1 MQKIFFE
8 GQSKR
13 EQSQT
18 RLNSAEC
25 SLSSIFYQLVQVALG
40 LRPCLSHSPSADEW
54 GELYAMANKQS
65 LIGVCFAGVQRLQT
79 QRKEPPEMTYFTWM
93 GMAAKIQQRNEVVN
107 RQCVELQAKLAA
119 DGVRSCIL
127 KGQGVA
133 ALYRL
138 HDGSW
143 TTQASQGLSATS
155 FTTGADN
162 DNSHNS
168 SDISML
174 RQSGDIDVW
183 IDANEEAALRWVKKY
198 QRELDFDYKH
208 VHLDVIEGTS
218 VEVHYRPSTSR
229 VPWYMR
235 RVEQFTREKACWT
248 NAVALGDGTVNVPS
262 LEFNLVFI
270 LQHIF
275 GHLFAEE
282 MTLKQ
287 YLDYYFVLKQAHV
300 EGADVQEAYRWMQ
313 RMGMGSFARATM
325 WLLREVF
332 GMPEEWM
339 ICEADADEGRFLLD
353 RVMAK
358 EQKAKKGEHGS
369 VRWHLS
375 VFWAQQSK
383 NLHLLTHYPLEV
395 MFSPL
400 WLVRH
405 FFWKRIW
412 KMKHKELFV

>member
-1 MQKIFFE
+1 MELQKGNIE
-8 GQSKR
+8 N
-13 EQSQT
+13 
-18 RLNSAEC
+18 L
-25 SLSSIFYQLVQVALG
+25 FYQLLRMALG
-40 LRPCLSHSPSADEW
+40 RQVCLPHTPNEQEW
-54 GELYAMANKQS
+54 KALYELAKKQS
-65 LIGVCFAGVQRLQT
+65 LIGVCFAGVQKLQT
-79 QRKEPPEMTYFTWM
+79 QRQEPPEMTYLTWM
-93 GMAAKIQQRNEVVN
+93 GMAAKIQQRNEVVS
-107 RQCVELQAKLAA
+107 RQCVELQGQLAA
-119 DGVRSCIL
+119 DGVRSCVL
-127 KGQGVA
+127 KGQGVG
-133 ALYRL
+133 ALYRV
-138 HDGSW
+138 HENE
-143 TTQASQGLSATS
+143 
-155 FTTGADN
+155 N
-162 DNSHNS
+162 DNNKNS
-168 SDISML
+168 SDLSML

-183 IDANEEAALRWVKKY
+183 VDTDEEGALRWVKKY
-198 QRELDFDYKH
+198 QRVLDFDYKH
-208 VHLDVIEGTS
+208 VHLDVLEGTS

-229 VPWYMR
+229 VPWYMK
-235 RVEQFTREKACWT
+235 RVDHFTREKACWT
-248 NAVALGDGTVNVPS
+248 NAVALGDGMVNVPS

-313 RMGMGSFARATM
+313 RMGMGSFAKATM

-339 ICEADADEGRFLLD
+339 ICDADADEGRFLLD

-358 EQKAKKGEHGS
+358 EQKAKSGEHGS

-395 MFSPL
+395 LFSPI
-400 WLVRH
+400 WLARH

>member
-1 MQKIFFE
+1 MELQKGNIE
-8 GQSKR
+8 N
-13 EQSQT
+13 
-18 RLNSAEC
+18 L
-25 SLSSIFYQLVQVALG
+25 FYQLLRMALG
-40 LRPCLSHSPSADEW
+40 RQVCLPHTPNEQEW
-54 GELYAMANKQS
+54 KALYELAKKQS
-65 LIGVCFAGVQRLQT
+65 LIGVCFAGVQKLQT
-79 QRKEPPEMTYFTWM
+79 QRQEPPEMTYLTWM
-93 GMAAKIQQRNEVVN
+93 GMAAKIQQRNEVVS
-107 RQCVELQAKLAA
+107 RQCVELQGQLAA
-119 DGVRSCIL
+119 DGLRSCVL
-127 KGQGVA
+127 KGQGVG
-133 ALYRL
+133 ALYRV
-138 HDGSW
+138 HEN
-143 TTQASQGLSATS
+143 
-155 FTTGADN
+155 DN
-162 DNSHNS
+162 DNNQNS
-168 SDISML
+168 SDLSML

-183 IDANEEAALRWVKKY
+183 VDTDEEGALRWVKKY
-198 QRELDFDYKH
+198 QRVLDFDYKH
-208 VHLDVIEGTS
+208 VHLDVLEGTS

-229 VPWYMR
+229 VPWYMK
-235 RVEQFTREKACWT
+235 RVEHFTREKACWT
-248 NAVALGDGTVNVPS
+248 NAVALGDGMVNVPS

-287 YLDYYFVLKQAHV
+287 YLDYYFVLKQAH
-300 EGADVQEAYRWMQ
+300 EKSADVQEAYRWMQ

-395 MFSPL
+395 LFSPI
-400 WLVRH
+400 WLARH

>member
-1 MQKIFFE
+1 MELQKGNIE
-8 GQSKR
+8 N
-13 EQSQT
+13 
-18 RLNSAEC
+18 L
-25 SLSSIFYQLVQVALG
+25 FYQLLRVALG
-40 LRPCLSHSPSADEW
+40 RQVCLSHTLNEQEW
-54 GELYAMANKQS
+54 KTLYELAKKQS
-65 LIGVCFAGVQRLQT
+65 LIGVCFAGVQKLQT
-79 QRKEPPEMTYFTWM
+79 QRQEPPEMTYLTWM
-93 GMAAKIQQRNEVVN
+93 GMAAKIQQQNEVVS
-107 RQCVELQAKLAA
+107 RQCVELQARLAG
-119 DGVRSCIL
+119 DGFSSCIL
-127 KGQGVA
+127 KGQGVG
-133 ALYRL
+133 ALYRV
-138 HDGSW
+138 HE
-143 TTQASQGLSATS
+143 
-155 FTTGADN
+155 N
-162 DNSHNS
+162 DNNQNS
-168 SDISML
+168 SDLSML

-183 IDANEEAALRWVKKY
+183 VDTDEEGALRWVKKY
-198 QRELDFDYKH
+198 QENLDFDYKH

-248 NAVALGDGTVNVPS
+248 NAVALGDGMVNVPS
-262 LEFNLVFI
+262 LEFNMVFI

-282 MTLKQ
+282 MSLKQ
-287 YLDYYFVLKQAHV
+287 YLDYYFVLKQAHE
-300 EGADVQEAYRWMQ
+300 EGADVQEAYRWML
-313 RMGMGSFARATM
+313 RMGMGSFAKATM

-358 EQKAKKGEHGS
+358 EQKAKSGEHGS

-395 MFSPL
+395 LFSPT

>member
-1 MQKIFFE
+1 MQKLFFE
-8 GQSKR
+8 
-13 EQSQT
+13 
-18 RLNSAEC
+18 L
-25 SLSSIFYQLVQVALG
+25 IQVALG
-40 LRPCLSHSPSADEW
+40 LRSCLSHSPSAEEW
-54 GELYAMANKQS
+54 SELYAIAKKQS
-65 LIGVCFAGVQRLQT
+65 LVGVCFAGVQRLQQ
-79 QRKEPPEMTYFTWM
+79 QRQEPPEMIYLTWM
-93 GMAAKIQQRNEVVN
+93 GMAAKIQQRNEVLN
-107 RQCVELQAKLAA
+107 RQCVELQKRLSA
-119 DGVRSCIL
+119 DGMRSCVL
-127 KGQGVA
+127 KGQGIAV
-133 ALYRL
+133 LYRL
-138 HDGSW
+138 HENQNENCRPDGSLNPKPS
-143 TTQASQGLSATS
+143 TINLQG
-155 FTTGADN
+155 
-162 DNSHNS
+162 
-168 SDISML
+168 L

-183 IDANEEAALRWVKKY
+183 VNADEEGALRWVKKY

-208 VHLDVIEGTS
+208 VHLDVFDGTS
-218 VEVHYRPSTSR
+218 VEVHYRPSASR

-235 RVEQFTREKACWT
+235 RVGQFTREKACWT
-248 NAVALGDGTVNVPS
+248 NAVELGDGMVNVPS
-262 LEFNLVFI
+262 LEFNLVFV

-287 YLDYYFVLKQAHV
+287 YLDYYFVLKQAHE

-313 RMGMGSFARATM
+313 RMGMGSFAKATM

-332 GMPEEWM
+332 GMPAEWM
-339 ICEADADEGRFLLD
+339 ICEADADEGRFLLE

-358 EQKAKKGEHGS
+358 EKKAKKGAHGS
-369 VRWHLS
+369 MRWHLS

-395 MFSPL
+395 LFSPI

>member
-1 MQKIFFE
+1 MELQKGNIE
-8 GQSKR
+8 N
-13 EQSQT
+13 
-18 RLNSAEC
+18 L
-25 SLSSIFYQLVQVALG
+25 FYQLLRMALG
-40 LRPCLSHSPSADEW
+40 RQVCLPHTPNEQEW
-54 GELYAMANKQS
+54 KALYELAKKQS
-65 LIGVCFAGVQRLQT
+65 LIGVCFAGVQKLQT
-79 QRKEPPEMTYFTWM
+79 QRQEPPEMTYLTWM
-93 GMAAKIQQRNEVVN
+93 GMAAKIQQRNEVVS
-107 RQCVELQAKLAA
+107 RQCVELQGQLAA
-119 DGVRSCIL
+119 DGVRSCVL
-127 KGQGVA
+127 KGQGVG
-133 ALYRL
+133 ALYRV
-138 HDGSW
+138 H
-143 TTQASQGLSATS
+143 
-155 FTTGADN
+155 DN
-162 DNSHNS
+162 DNDNNKNS
-168 SDISML
+168 SDLSML

-183 IDANEEAALRWVKKY
+183 VDTDEEGALRWVKKY
-198 QRELDFDYKH
+198 QRVLDFDYKH
-208 VHLDVIEGTS
+208 VHLDVLEGTS

-229 VPWYMR
+229 VPWYMK
-235 RVEQFTREKACWT
+235 RVDHFTREKACWT
-248 NAVALGDGTVNVPS
+248 NAVALGDGMVNVPS

-287 YLDYYFVLKQAHV
+287 YLDYYFVLKQAH
-300 EGADVQEAYRWMQ
+300 EKSADVQEAYRWMQ
-313 RMGMGSFARATM
+313 RMGMGSFAKATM

-358 EQKAKKGEHGS
+358 EQKAKSGEHGS

-395 MFSPL
+395 LFSPI
-400 WLVRH
+400 WLARH

>member
-1 MQKIFFE
+1 MELQKGNIE
-8 GQSKR
+8 N
-13 EQSQT
+13 
-18 RLNSAEC
+18 L
-25 SLSSIFYQLVQVALG
+25 FYQLLRMALG
-40 LRPCLSHSPSADEW
+40 RQVCLPHTPNEQEW
-54 GELYAMANKQS
+54 KALYELAKKQS
-65 LIGVCFAGVQRLQT
+65 LIGVCFAGVQKLQT
-79 QRKEPPEMTYFTWM
+79 QRQEPPEMTYLTWM
-93 GMAAKIQQRNEVVN
+93 GMAAKIQQRNEVVS
-107 RQCVELQAKLAA
+107 RQCVELQGQLAA
-119 DGVRSCIL
+119 DGVRSCVL
-127 KGQGVA
+127 KGQGVG
-133 ALYRL
+133 ALYRV
-138 HDGSW
+138 HE
-143 TTQASQGLSATS
+143 
-155 FTTGADN
+155 N
-162 DNSHNS
+162 DNNQNS
-168 SDISML
+168 SDLSML

-183 IDANEEAALRWVKKY
+183 VDTDEEGALRWVKKY

-208 VHLDVIEGTS
+208 VHLDVLEGTS

-229 VPWYMR
+229 VPWYMK
-235 RVEQFTREKACWT
+235 RVEHFTREKACWT
-248 NAVALGDGTVNVPS
+248 NAVALGDGMVNVPS

-287 YLDYYFVLKQAHV
+287 YLDYYFVLKQAH
-300 EGADVQEAYRWMQ
+300 EKGADVQEAYRWMQ

-395 MFSPL
+395 LFSPI
-400 WLVRH
+400 WLARH

>member
-1 MQKIFFE
+1 MELQKGNIE
-8 GQSKR
+8 N
-13 EQSQT
+13 
-18 RLNSAEC
+18 L
-25 SLSSIFYQLVQVALG
+25 FYQLLRMALG
-40 LRPCLSHSPSADEW
+40 RQVCLPHTPNEQEW
-54 GELYAMANKQS
+54 KALYELAKKQS
-65 LIGVCFAGVQRLQT
+65 LIGVCFAGVQKLQT
-79 QRKEPPEMTYFTWM
+79 QRQEPPEMTYLTWIA
-93 GMAAKIQQRNEVVN
+93 MAAKIQQRNEVVS
-107 RQCVELQAKLAA
+107 RQCVELQGQLAA
-119 DGVRSCIL
+119 DGLRSCVL
-127 KGQGVA
+127 KGQGVG
-133 ALYRL
+133 ALYRV
-138 HDGSW
+138 HEN
-143 TTQASQGLSATS
+143 
-155 FTTGADN
+155 DN
-162 DNSHNS
+162 DNNQNS
-168 SDISML
+168 SDLSML

-183 IDANEEAALRWVKKY
+183 VDTDEEGALRWVKKY
-198 QRELDFDYKH
+198 QRVLDFDYKH
-208 VHLDVIEGTS
+208 VHLDVLEGTS

-229 VPWYMR
+229 VPWYMK
-235 RVEQFTREKACWT
+235 RVDHFTREKACWT
-248 NAVALGDGTVNVPS
+248 NAVALGDGMVNVPS

-270 LQHIF
+270 VQHIF

-287 YLDYYFVLKQAHV
+287 YLDYYFVLKQAH
-300 EGADVQEAYRWMQ
+300 EKSADVQEAYRWMQ

-375 VFWAQQSK
+375 VFWAQQNK

-395 MFSPL
+395 LFSPI
-400 WLVRH
+400 WLARH

>member
-1 MQKIFFE
+1 MELQKGNIE
-8 GQSKR
+8 N
-13 EQSQT
+13 
-18 RLNSAEC
+18 L
-25 SLSSIFYQLVQVALG
+25 FYQLLRMALG
-40 LRPCLSHSPSADEW
+40 RQVCLPHTPNEQEW
-54 GELYAMANKQS
+54 KALYELAKKQS
-65 LIGVCFAGVQRLQT
+65 LIGVCFAGVQKLQT
-79 QRKEPPEMTYFTWM
+79 QRQEPPEMTYLTWM
-93 GMAAKIQQRNEVVN
+93 GMAAKIQQRNEVVS
-107 RQCVELQAKLAA
+107 RQCVELQGQLAA
-119 DGVRSCIL
+119 DGLRSCVL
-127 KGQGVA
+127 KGQGVG
-133 ALYRL
+133 ALYRV
-138 HDGSW
+138 HEN
-143 TTQASQGLSATS
+143 
-155 FTTGADN
+155 DN
-162 DNSHNS
+162 DNNQNS
-168 SDISML
+168 SDLSML

-183 IDANEEAALRWVKKY
+183 VDTDEEGALRWVKKY

-208 VHLDVIEGTS
+208 VHLDVLEGTS

-229 VPWYMR
+229 VPWYMK
-235 RVEQFTREKACWT
+235 RVEHFTREKACWT
-248 NAVALGDGTVNVPS
+248 NAVALGDGMVNVPS

-275 GHLFAEE
+275 VHLFAEE

-287 YLDYYFVLKQAHV
+287 YLDYYFVLKQAH
-300 EGADVQEAYRWMQ
+300 EKSADVQEAYRWMQ

-395 MFSPL
+395 LFSPI
-400 WLVRH
+400 WLARH

>member
-1 MQKIFFE
+1 MELQKGNIE
-8 GQSKR
+8 N
-13 EQSQT
+13 
-18 RLNSAEC
+18 L
-25 SLSSIFYQLVQVALG
+25 FYQLLRMALG
-40 LRPCLSHSPSADEW
+40 RQVCLPHTPNEQEW
-54 GELYAMANKQS
+54 KALYELAKKQS
-65 LIGVCFAGVQRLQT
+65 LIGVCFAGVQKLQT
-79 QRKEPPEMTYFTWM
+79 QRQEPPEMTYLTWIA
-93 GMAAKIQQRNEVVN
+93 MAAKIQQRNEVVS
-107 RQCVELQAKLAA
+107 RQCVELQGQLAA
-119 DGVRSCIL
+119 DGLRSCVL
-127 KGQGVA
+127 KGQGVG
-133 ALYRL
+133 ALYRV
-138 HDGSW
+138 HEN
-143 TTQASQGLSATS
+143 
-155 FTTGADN
+155 DN
-162 DNSHNS
+162 DNNQNS
-168 SDISML
+168 SDLSML

-183 IDANEEAALRWVKKY
+183 VDTDEEGALRWVKKY
-198 QRELDFDYKH
+198 QRVLDFDYKH
-208 VHLDVIEGTS
+208 VHLDVLEGTS

-229 VPWYMR
+229 VPWYMK
-235 RVEQFTREKACWT
+235 RVDHFTREKACWT
-248 NAVALGDGTVNVPS
+248 NAVALGDGMVNVPS

-358 EQKAKKGEHGS
+358 EQKAKSGEHGS

-395 MFSPL
+395 LFSPL

-405 FFWKRIW
+405 FFWKRMW

>member
-1 MQKIFFE
+1 MELQKGNIE
-8 GQSKR
+8 N
-13 EQSQT
+13 
-18 RLNSAEC
+18 L
-25 SLSSIFYQLVQVALG
+25 FYQLLRMALG
-40 LRPCLSHSPSADEW
+40 RQVCLPHTPNEQEW
-54 GELYAMANKQS
+54 KALYELAKKQS
-65 LIGVCFAGVQRLQT
+65 LIGVCFAGVQKLQT
-79 QRKEPPEMTYFTWM
+79 QRQEPPEMTYLTWM
-93 GMAAKIQQRNEVVN
+93 GMAAKIQQRNEVVS
-107 RQCVELQAKLAA
+107 RQCVELQGQLAA
-119 DGVRSCIL
+119 DGVRSCVL
-127 KGQGVA
+127 KGQGVG
-133 ALYRL
+133 ALYRV
-138 HDGSW
+138 HEN
-143 TTQASQGLSATS
+143 
-155 FTTGADN
+155 DN
-162 DNSHNS
+162 DNNKNS
-168 SDISML
+168 SDLSML

-183 IDANEEAALRWVKKY
+183 VDTDEEGALRWVKKY

-208 VHLDVIEGTS
+208 VHLDVLEGTS

-229 VPWYMR
+229 VPWYMK
-235 RVEQFTREKACWT
+235 RVEHFTREKACWT
-248 NAVALGDGTVNVPS
+248 NAVALGDGMVNVPS

-287 YLDYYFVLKQAHV
+287 YLDYYFVLKQAH
-300 EGADVQEAYRWMQ
+300 EKGADVQEAYRWMQ

-395 MFSPL
+395 LFSPI
-400 WLVRH
+400 WLARH

>member
-1 MQKIFFE
+1 MELQKGNIE
-8 GQSKR
+8 N
-13 EQSQT
+13 
-18 RLNSAEC
+18 L
-25 SLSSIFYQLVQVALG
+25 FYQLLRMALG
-40 LRPCLSHSPSADEW
+40 RQVCLPHTPNEQEW
-54 GELYAMANKQS
+54 KALYELAKKQS
-65 LIGVCFAGVQRLQT
+65 LIGVCFAGVQKLQT
-79 QRKEPPEMTYFTWM
+79 QRQEPPEMTYLTWM
-93 GMAAKIQQRNEVVN
+93 GMAAKIQQRNEVVS
-107 RQCVELQAKLAA
+107 RQCVELQGQLAA
-119 DGVRSCIL
+119 DGVRSCVL
-127 KGQGVA
+127 KGQGVG
-133 ALYRL
+133 ALYRV
-138 HDGSW
+138 HE
-143 TTQASQGLSATS
+143 
-155 FTTGADN
+155 N
-162 DNSHNS
+162 DNNQNS
-168 SDISML
+168 SDLSMF

-183 IDANEEAALRWVKKY
+183 VDTDEEGALRWVKKY

-208 VHLDVIEGTS
+208 VHLDVLEGTS

-229 VPWYMR
+229 VPWYMK
-235 RVEQFTREKACWT
+235 RVEHFTREKACWT
-248 NAVALGDGTVNVPS
+248 NAVALGDGMVNVPS

-287 YLDYYFVLKQAHV
+287 YLDYYFVLKQAH
-300 EGADVQEAYRWMQ
+300 EKGADVQEAYRWMQ

-395 MFSPL
+395 LFSPI
-400 WLVRH
+400 WLARH

>member
-1 MQKIFFE
+1 MELQKGNIE
-8 GQSKR
+8 N
-13 EQSQT
+13 
-18 RLNSAEC
+18 L
-25 SLSSIFYQLVQVALG
+25 FYQLLRVALG
-40 LRPCLSHSPSADEW
+40 RQVCLPHTPNEQEW
-54 GELYAMANKQS
+54 KALYELAKKQS
-65 LIGVCFAGVQRLQT
+65 LIGVCFAGVQKLQT
-79 QRKEPPEMTYFTWM
+79 QRQEPPEMTYLTWM
-93 GMAAKIQQRNEVVN
+93 GMAAKIQQRNEVVS
-107 RQCVELQAKLAA
+107 RQCVELQGQLAA
-119 DGVRSCIL
+119 DGLRSCVL
-127 KGQGVA
+127 KGQGVG
-133 ALYRL
+133 ALYRV
-138 HDGSW
+138 HEN
-143 TTQASQGLSATS
+143 
-155 FTTGADN
+155 DN
-162 DNSHNS
+162 DNNQNS
-168 SDISML
+168 SDLSML

-183 IDANEEAALRWVKKY
+183 VDTDEEGALRWVKKY
-198 QRELDFDYKH
+198 QRVLDFDYKH
-208 VHLDVIEGTS
+208 VHLDVLEGTS

-229 VPWYMR
+229 VPWYMK
-235 RVEQFTREKACWT
+235 RVDHFTREKACWT
-248 NAVALGDGTVNVPS
+248 NAVALGDGMVNVPS

-375 VFWAQQSK
+375 VFWAQQRK

-395 MFSPL
+395 LFSPI
-400 WLVRH
+400 WLARH

>member
-1 MQKIFFE
+1 MELQKGNIE
-8 GQSKR
+8 N
-13 EQSQT
+13 
-18 RLNSAEC
+18 L
-25 SLSSIFYQLVQVALG
+25 FYQLLRMALG
-40 LRPCLSHSPSADEW
+40 RQVSLPHTPNEQEW
-54 GELYAMANKQS
+54 KALYELAKKQS
-65 LIGVCFAGVQRLQT
+65 LIGVCFAGVQKLQT
-79 QRKEPPEMTYFTWM
+79 QRQEPPEMTYLTWM
-93 GMAAKIQQRNEVVN
+93 GMAAKIQQRNEVVS
-107 RQCVELQAKLAA
+107 RQCVELQGQLAA
-119 DGVRSCIL
+119 DGLRSCVL
-127 KGQGVA
+127 KGQGVG
-133 ALYRL
+133 ALYRV
-138 HDGSW
+138 HEN
-143 TTQASQGLSATS
+143 
-155 FTTGADN
+155 DN
-162 DNSHNS
+162 DNNQNS
-168 SDISML
+168 SDLSML

-183 IDANEEAALRWVKKY
+183 VDTDEEGALRWVKKY

-208 VHLDVIEGTS
+208 VHLDVLEGTS

-229 VPWYMR
+229 VPWYMK
-235 RVEQFTREKACWT
+235 RVEHFTREKTCWT
-248 NAVALGDGTVNVPS
+248 NAVALGDGMVNVPS

-287 YLDYYFVLKQAHV
+287 YLDYYFVLKQAH
-300 EGADVQEAYRWMQ
+300 EKGADVQEAYRWMQ

-339 ICEADADEGRFLLD
+339 RCEADADEGRFLLD

-375 VFWAQQSK
+375 VFWAQQNK

-395 MFSPL
+395 LFSPI
-400 WLVRH
+400 WLARH

>member
-1 MQKIFFE
+1 MELQKGNIE
-8 GQSKR
+8 N
-13 EQSQT
+13 
-18 RLNSAEC
+18 L
-25 SLSSIFYQLVQVALG
+25 FYQLLRMALG
-40 LRPCLSHSPSADEW
+40 RQVCLPHTPNEQEW
-54 GELYAMANKQS
+54 KALYELAKKQS
-65 LIGVCFAGVQRLQT
+65 LIGVCFAGVQKLQT
-79 QRKEPPEMTYFTWM
+79 QRQEPPEMTYLTWM
-93 GMAAKIQQRNEVVN
+93 GMAAKIQQRNEVVS
-107 RQCVELQAKLAA
+107 RQCVELQGQLAA
-119 DGVRSCIL
+119 DGVRSCVL
-127 KGQGVA
+127 KGQGVG
-133 ALYRL
+133 ALYRV
-138 HDGSW
+138 HENE
-143 TTQASQGLSATS
+143 
-155 FTTGADN
+155 N
-162 DNSHNS
+162 DNNKNS
-168 SDISML
+168 SDLSML

-183 IDANEEAALRWVKKY
+183 VDTDEEGALRWVKKY

-208 VHLDVIEGTS
+208 VHLDVLEGTS

-248 NAVALGDGTVNVPS
+248 NAVALGDGMVNVPS

-287 YLDYYFVLKQAHV
+287 YLDYYFVLKQAH
-300 EGADVQEAYRWMQ
+300 EKSADVQEAYRWMQ

-375 VFWAQQSK
+375 VFWAQQNK

-395 MFSPL
+395 LFSPI
-400 WLVRH
+400 WLARH

>member
-1 MQKIFFE
+1 MELQKGNIE
-8 GQSKR
+8 N
-13 EQSQT
+13 
-18 RLNSAEC
+18 L
-25 SLSSIFYQLVQVALG
+25 FYQLLRMALG
-40 LRPCLSHSPSADEW
+40 RQVCLPHTPNEQEW
-54 GELYAMANKQS
+54 KALYELAKKQS
-65 LIGVCFAGVQRLQT
+65 LIGVCFAGVQKLQT
-79 QRKEPPEMTYFTWM
+79 QRQEPPEMTYLTWM
-93 GMAAKIQQRNEVVN
+93 GMAAKIQQRNEVVS
-107 RQCVELQAKLAA
+107 RQCVELQGQLAA
-119 DGVRSCIL
+119 DGVRSCVL
-127 KGQGVA
+127 KGQGVG
-133 ALYRL
+133 ALYRV
-138 HDGSW
+138 HE
-143 TTQASQGLSATS
+143 
-155 FTTGADN
+155 N
-162 DNSHNS
+162 DNNQNS
-168 SDISML
+168 SDLSML

-183 IDANEEAALRWVKKY
+183 VDTDEEGALRWVKKY

-208 VHLDVIEGTS
+208 VHLDVLEGTS

-248 NAVALGDGTVNVPS
+248 NAVELGGGMVNVPS

-313 RMGMGSFARATM
+313 RMGMGSFAKATM

-339 ICEADADEGRFLLD
+339 ICDADADEGRFLLD

-375 VFWAQQSK
+375 VFGAQQSK

-395 MFSPL
+395 LFSPL
-400 WLVRH
+400 WLIRH

>member
-1 MQKIFFE
+1 MELQKGNIE
-8 GQSKR
+8 N
-13 EQSQT
+13 
-18 RLNSAEC
+18 L
-25 SLSSIFYQLVQVALG
+25 FYQLLRMALG
-40 LRPCLSHSPSADEW
+40 RQVCLPHTPNEQEW
-54 GELYAMANKQS
+54 KALYELAKKQS
-65 LIGVCFAGVQRLQT
+65 LIGVCFAGVQKLQT
-79 QRKEPPEMTYFTWM
+79 QRQEPPEMTYLTWM
-93 GMAAKIQQRNEVVN
+93 GMAAKIQQRNEVVS
-107 RQCVELQAKLAA
+107 RQCVELQGQLAA
-119 DGVRSCIL
+119 DGLRSCVL
-127 KGQGVA
+127 KGQGVG
-133 ALYRL
+133 ALYRV
-138 HDGSW
+138 HEN
-143 TTQASQGLSATS
+143 
-155 FTTGADN
+155 DN
-162 DNSHNS
+162 DNNQNS
-168 SDISML
+168 SDLSML

-183 IDANEEAALRWVKKY
+183 VDTDEEGALSWVKKY

-208 VHLDVIEGTS
+208 VHLDVLEGTS

-229 VPWYMR
+229 VPWYMK
-235 RVEQFTREKACWT
+235 RVEHFTREKACWT
-248 NAVALGDGTVNVPS
+248 NAVALGDGMVNVPS

-287 YLDYYFVLKQAHV
+287 YLDYYFVLKQAH
-300 EGADVQEAYRWMQ
+300 EKGADVQEAYRWML
-313 RMGMGSFARATM
+313 RMGMGSFAKATM

-395 MFSPL
+395 LFSPI
-400 WLVRH
+400 WLARH

>member
-1 MQKIFFE
+1 MELQKGNIE
-8 GQSKR
+8 N
-13 EQSQT
+13 
-18 RLNSAEC
+18 L
-25 SLSSIFYQLVQVALG
+25 FYQLLRMALG
-40 LRPCLSHSPSADEW
+40 RQVCLPHTPNEQEW
-54 GELYAMANKQS
+54 KALYELAKKQS
-65 LIGVCFAGVQRLQT
+65 LIGVCFAGVQKLQT
-79 QRKEPPEMTYFTWM
+79 QRQEPPEMTYLTWM
-93 GMAAKIQQRNEVVN
+93 GMAAKIQQRNEVVS
-107 RQCVELQAKLAA
+107 RQCVELQGQLAA
-119 DGVRSCIL
+119 DGVRSCVL
-127 KGQGVA
+127 KGQGVG
-133 ALYRL
+133 ALYRV
-138 HDGSW
+138 HEN
-143 TTQASQGLSATS
+143 
-155 FTTGADN
+155 DN
-162 DNSHNS
+162 DNNKNS
-168 SDISML
+168 SDLSML

-183 IDANEEAALRWVKKY
+183 VDTDEEGALRWVKKY

-208 VHLDVIEGTS
+208 VHLDVLEGTS

-229 VPWYMR
+229 VPWYMK
-235 RVEQFTREKACWT
+235 RVEHFTREKACWT
-248 NAVALGDGTVNVPS
+248 NAVALGDGMVNVPS

-287 YLDYYFVLKQAHV
+287 YLDYYFVLKQAH
-300 EGADVQEAYRWMQ
+300 EKGADVQEAYRWMQ

-375 VFWAQQSK
+375 VFWAQQNK

-395 MFSPL
+395 LFSPI
-400 WLVRH
+400 WLARH

>member
-1 MQKIFFE
+1 MELQKGNIE
-8 GQSKR
+8 N
-13 EQSQT
+13 
-18 RLNSAEC
+18 L
-25 SLSSIFYQLVQVALG
+25 FYQLLRMALG
-40 LRPCLSHSPSADEW
+40 RQVCLPHTPNEQEW
-54 GELYAMANKQS
+54 KALYELAKKQS
-65 LIGVCFAGVQRLQT
+65 LIGVCFAGVQKLQT
-79 QRKEPPEMTYFTWM
+79 QRQEPPEMTYLTWM
-93 GMAAKIQQRNEVVN
+93 GMAAKIQQRNEVVS
-107 RQCVELQAKLAA
+107 RQCVELQGQLAA
-119 DGVRSCIL
+119 DGVRSCVL
-127 KGQGVA
+127 KGQGVG
-133 ALYRL
+133 ALYRV
-138 HDGSW
+138 HENE
-143 TTQASQGLSATS
+143 
-155 FTTGADN
+155 N
-162 DNSHNS
+162 DNNKNS
-168 SDISML
+168 SDLSML

-183 IDANEEAALRWVKKY
+183 VDTDEEGALRWVKKY

-208 VHLDVIEGTS
+208 VHLDVLEGTS

-229 VPWYMR
+229 VPWYMK
-235 RVEQFTREKACWT
+235 RVEHFTREKACWT
-248 NAVALGDGTVNVPS
+248 NAVALGDGMVNVPS

-300 EGADVQEAYRWMQ
+300 EGADVQEAYRWML
-313 RMGMGSFARATM
+313 RMGMGSFAKATM

-375 VFWAQQSK
+375 VFWAQQNK

-395 MFSPL
+395 LFSPI
-400 WLVRH
+400 WLARH
-405 FFWKRIW
+405 FFWRRIW
-412 KMKHKELFV
+412 KVKHKELFV

>member
-1 MQKIFFE
+1 MELQKGNIE
-8 GQSKR
+8 N
-13 EQSQT
+13 
-18 RLNSAEC
+18 L
-25 SLSSIFYQLVQVALG
+25 FYQLLRMALG
-40 LRPCLSHSPSADEW
+40 RQVCLPHTPNEQEW
-54 GELYAMANKQS
+54 KALYELAKKQS
-65 LIGVCFAGVQRLQT
+65 LIGVCFAGVQKLQT
-79 QRKEPPEMTYFTWM
+79 QRQEPPEMTYLTWM
-93 GMAAKIQQRNEVVN
+93 GMAAKIQQRNEVVS
-107 RQCVELQAKLAA
+107 RQCVELQGQLAA
-119 DGVRSCIL
+119 DGVRSCVL
-127 KGQGVA
+127 KGQGVG
-133 ALYRL
+133 ALYRV
-138 HDGSW
+138 HENE
-143 TTQASQGLSATS
+143 
-155 FTTGADN
+155 N
-162 DNSHNS
+162 DNSKNS
-168 SDISML
+168 SGLSML

-183 IDANEEAALRWVKKY
+183 VDTDEEGALRWVKKY

-208 VHLDVIEGTS
+208 VHLDVVEGTS

-229 VPWYMR
+229 VPWYMK
-235 RVEQFTREKACWT
+235 RVEHFTREKACWT
-248 NAVALGDGTVNVPS
+248 NAVALGDGMVNVPS

-287 YLDYYFVLKQAHV
+287 YLDYYFVLKQAH
-300 EGADVQEAYRWMQ
+300 EKSADVQEAYRWMQ

-325 WLLREVF
+325 WLLHEVF

-339 ICEADADEGRFLLD
+339 ICEPDADEGRFLLN

-369 VRWHLS
+369 LRWHLS

-395 MFSPL
+395 LFSPL

-405 FFWKRIW
+405 FFWKRMW

>member
-1 MQKIFFE
+1 MELQKGNIE
-8 GQSKR
+8 N
-13 EQSQT
+13 
-18 RLNSAEC
+18 L
-25 SLSSIFYQLVQVALG
+25 FYQLLRMALG
-40 LRPCLSHSPSADEW
+40 RQVCLPHTPNEQEW
-54 GELYAMANKQS
+54 KALYELAKKQS
-65 LIGVCFAGVQRLQT
+65 LIGVCFAGVQKLQT
-79 QRKEPPEMTYFTWM
+79 QRQEPPEMTYLTWM
-93 GMAAKIQQRNEVVN
+93 GMAAKIQQRNEVVS
-107 RQCVELQAKLAA
+107 RQCVELQGQLAA
-119 DGVRSCIL
+119 DGLRSCVL
-127 KGQGVA
+127 KGQGVG
-133 ALYRL
+133 ALYRV
-138 HDGSW
+138 HEN
-143 TTQASQGLSATS
+143 
-155 FTTGADN
+155 DN
-162 DNSHNS
+162 DNNQNS
-168 SDISML
+168 SDLSML

-183 IDANEEAALRWVKKY
+183 VDTDEEGALRWVKKY
-198 QRELDFDYKH
+198 QRVLDFDYKH
-208 VHLDVIEGTS
+208 VHLDVLEGTS

-229 VPWYMR
+229 VPWYMK
-235 RVEQFTREKACWT
+235 RVDHFTREKACWT
-248 NAVALGDGTVNVPS
+248 NAVALGDGMVNVPS

-287 YLDYYFVLKQAHV
+287 YLDYYFVLKQAH
-300 EGADVQEAYRWMQ
+300 EKGADVQEAYRWMQ

-375 VFWAQQSK
+375 VFWSQQSK

>member
-1 MQKIFFE
+1 MELQKGNIE
-8 GQSKR
+8 N
-13 EQSQT
+13 
-18 RLNSAEC
+18 L
-25 SLSSIFYQLVQVALG
+25 FYQLLRMALG
-40 LRPCLSHSPSADEW
+40 RQVCLPHTPNEQEW
-54 GELYAMANKQS
+54 KALYELAKKQS
-65 LIGVCFAGVQRLQT
+65 LIGVCFAGVQKLQT
-79 QRKEPPEMTYFTWM
+79 QRQEPPEMTYLTWM
-93 GMAAKIQQRNEVVN
+93 GMAAKIQQRNEVVS
-107 RQCVELQAKLAA
+107 RQCVELQGQLAA
-119 DGVRSCIL
+119 DGLRSCVL
-127 KGQGVA
+127 KGQGVG
-133 ALYRL
+133 ALYRV
-138 HDGSW
+138 HEN
-143 TTQASQGLSATS
+143 
-155 FTTGADN
+155 DN
-162 DNSHNS
+162 DNNQNS
-168 SDISML
+168 SDLSML

-183 IDANEEAALRWVKKY
+183 VDTDEEGALRWVKKY

-208 VHLDVIEGTS
+208 VHLDVLEGTS

-229 VPWYMR
+229 VPWYMK
-235 RVEQFTREKACWT
+235 RVDHFTREKACWT
-248 NAVALGDGTVNVPS
+248 NAVALGDGMVNVPS

-375 VFWAQQSK
+375 VFWAQQNK

-395 MFSPL
+395 LFSPI
-400 WLVRH
+400 WLARH

>member
-1 MQKIFFE
+1 MELQKGNIE
-8 GQSKR
+8 N
-13 EQSQT
+13 
-18 RLNSAEC
+18 L
-25 SLSSIFYQLVQVALG
+25 FYQLLRMALG
-40 LRPCLSHSPSADEW
+40 RQVCLPHTPNEQEW
-54 GELYAMANKQS
+54 KALYELAKKQS
-65 LIGVCFAGVQRLQT
+65 LIGVCFAGVQKLQT
-79 QRKEPPEMTYFTWM
+79 QRQDPPEMTYLTWM
-93 GMAAKIQQRNEVVN
+93 GMAAKIQQRNEVVS
-107 RQCVELQAKLAA
+107 RQCVELQGQLAA
-119 DGVRSCIL
+119 DGVRSCVL
-127 KGQGVA
+127 KGQGVG
-133 ALYRL
+133 ALYRV
-138 HDGSW
+138 HEN
-143 TTQASQGLSATS
+143 
-155 FTTGADN
+155 DN
-162 DNSHNS
+162 DNNKNS
-168 SDISML
+168 SDLSML

-183 IDANEEAALRWVKKY
+183 VDTDEEGALRWVKKY

-208 VHLDVIEGTS
+208 VHLDVLEGTS

-229 VPWYMR
+229 VPWYMK
-235 RVEQFTREKACWT
+235 RVDHFTREKACWT
-248 NAVALGDGTVNVPS
+248 NAVALGDGMVNVPS

-287 YLDYYFVLKQAHV
+287 YLDYYFVLKQAH
-300 EGADVQEAYRWMQ
+300 EKSADVQEAYRWMQ

-375 VFWAQQSK
+375 VFWAQQNK

-395 MFSPL
+395 LFSPI
-400 WLVRH
+400 WLARH

>member
-1 MQKIFFE
+1 MELQKGNIE
-8 GQSKR
+8 N
-13 EQSQT
+13 
-18 RLNSAEC
+18 L
-25 SLSSIFYQLVQVALG
+25 FYQLLRMALG
-40 LRPCLSHSPSADEW
+40 RQVCLPHTPNEQEW
-54 GELYAMANKQS
+54 KALYELAKKQS
-65 LIGVCFAGVQRLQT
+65 LIGVCFAGVQKLQT
-79 QRKEPPEMTYFTWM
+79 QRQEPPEMTYLTWM
-93 GMAAKIQQRNEVVN
+93 GMAAKIQQRNEVVS
-107 RQCVELQAKLAA
+107 RQCVELQGQLAA
-119 DGVRSCIL
+119 DGVRSCVL
-127 KGQGVA
+127 KGQGVG
-133 ALYRL
+133 ALYRV
-138 HDGSW
+138 H
-143 TTQASQGLSATS
+143 
-155 FTTGADN
+155 DN
-162 DNSHNS
+162 DNDNNKNS
-168 SDISML
+168 SDLSML

-183 IDANEEAALRWVKKY
+183 VDTDEEGALRWVKKY
-198 QRELDFDYKH
+198 QRVLDFDYKH
-208 VHLDVIEGTS
+208 VHLDVLEGTS

-229 VPWYMR
+229 VPWYMK
-235 RVEQFTREKACWT
+235 RVEHFTREKACWT
-248 NAVALGDGTVNVPS
+248 NAVALGDGMVNVPS

-287 YLDYYFVLKQAHV
+287 YLDYYFVLKQAH
-300 EGADVQEAYRWMQ
+300 EKGADVQEAYRWMQ

-339 ICEADADEGRFLLD
+339 ICQADADEGRFLLD

-375 VFWAQQSK
+375 VFWAQQNK

-395 MFSPL
+395 LFSPI
-400 WLVRH
+400 WLARH

>member
-1 MQKIFFE
+1 MELQKGNIE
-8 GQSKR
+8 N
-13 EQSQT
+13 
-18 RLNSAEC
+18 L
-25 SLSSIFYQLVQVALG
+25 FYQLLRMALG
-40 LRPCLSHSPSADEW
+40 RQVCLPHTPNEQEW
-54 GELYAMANKQS
+54 KALYELAKKQS
-65 LIGVCFAGVQRLQT
+65 LIGVCFAGVQKLQT
-79 QRKEPPEMTYFTWM
+79 QRQEPPEMTYLTWM
-93 GMAAKIQQRNEVVN
+93 GMAAKIQQRNEVVS
-107 RQCVELQAKLAA
+107 RQCVELQGQLAA
-119 DGVRSCIL
+119 DGLRSCVL
-127 KGQGVA
+127 KGQGVG
-133 ALYRL
+133 ALYRV
-138 HDGSW
+138 HEN
-143 TTQASQGLSATS
+143 
-155 FTTGADN
+155 DN
-162 DNSHNS
+162 DNNQNS
-168 SDISML
+168 SDLSML

-183 IDANEEAALRWVKKY
+183 VDTDEEGALRWVKKY
-198 QRELDFDYKH
+198 QRVLDFDYKH
-208 VHLDVIEGTS
+208 VHLDVLEGTS

-229 VPWYMR
+229 VPWYMK
-235 RVEQFTREKACWT
+235 RVDHFTREKACWT
-248 NAVALGDGTVNVPS
+248 NAVALGDGMVNVPS

-287 YLDYYFVLKQAHV
+287 YLDYYFVLKQAH
-300 EGADVQEAYRWMQ
+300 EKGADVQEAYRWMQ

-358 EQKAKKGEHGS
+358 EQKAKSGEHGS

-395 MFSPL
+395 LFSPI
-400 WLVRH
+400 WLARH

>member
-1 MQKIFFE
+1 MELQKGNIE
-8 GQSKR
+8 N
-13 EQSQT
+13 
-18 RLNSAEC
+18 L
-25 SLSSIFYQLVQVALG
+25 FYQLLRMALG
-40 LRPCLSHSPSADEW
+40 RQVCLPHTPNEQEW
-54 GELYAMANKQS
+54 KALYELAKKQS
-65 LIGVCFAGVQRLQT
+65 LIGVCFAGVQKLQT
-79 QRKEPPEMTYFTWM
+79 QRQEPPEMTYLTWM
-93 GMAAKIQQRNEVVN
+93 GMAAKIQQRNEVVS
-107 RQCVELQAKLAA
+107 RQCVELQGQLAA
-119 DGVRSCIL
+119 DGVRSCVL
-127 KGQGVA
+127 KGQGVG
-133 ALYRL
+133 ALYRV
-138 HDGSW
+138 HENE
-143 TTQASQGLSATS
+143 
-155 FTTGADN
+155 N
-162 DNSHNS
+162 DNNKNS
-168 SDISML
+168 SDLSML

-183 IDANEEAALRWVKKY
+183 VDTDEEGALRWVKKY

-208 VHLDVIEGTS
+208 VHLDVLEGTS

-229 VPWYMR
+229 VPWYMK
-235 RVEQFTREKACWT
+235 RVEHFTREKACWT
-248 NAVALGDGTVNVPS
+248 NAVALGDGMVNVPS

-287 YLDYYFVLKQAHV
+287 YLDYYFVLKQAH
-300 EGADVQEAYRWMQ
+300 EKGADVQEAYRWMQ

-375 VFWAQQSK
+375 VFWAQQNK

-395 MFSPL
+395 LFSPI
-400 WLVRH
+400 WLARH

>member
-1 MQKIFFE
+1 MELQKGNIE
-8 GQSKR
+8 N
-13 EQSQT
+13 
-18 RLNSAEC
+18 L
-25 SLSSIFYQLVQVALG
+25 FYQLLRMALG
-40 LRPCLSHSPSADEW
+40 RQVCLPHTPNEQEW
-54 GELYAMANKQS
+54 KALYELAKKQS
-65 LIGVCFAGVQRLQT
+65 LIGVCFAGVQKLQT
-79 QRKEPPEMTYFTWM
+79 QRQEPPEMTYLTWIA
-93 GMAAKIQQRNEVVN
+93 MAAKIQQRNEVVS
-107 RQCVELQAKLAA
+107 RQCVELQGQLAA
-119 DGVRSCIL
+119 DGVRSCVL
-127 KGQGVA
+127 KGQGVG
-133 ALYRL
+133 ALYRV
-138 HDGSW
+138 HE
-143 TTQASQGLSATS
+143 
-155 FTTGADN
+155 N
-162 DNSHNS
+162 DNNQNS
-168 SDISML
+168 SDLSML

-183 IDANEEAALRWVKKY
+183 VDTDEEGALRWVKKY

-208 VHLDVIEGTS
+208 VHLDVLEGTS

-229 VPWYMR
+229 VPWYMK
-235 RVEQFTREKACWT
+235 RVEHFTREKACWT
-248 NAVALGDGTVNVPS
+248 NAVALGDGMVNVPS

-287 YLDYYFVLKQAHV
+287 YLDYYFVLKQAH
-300 EGADVQEAYRWMQ
+300 EKGADVQEAYRWMQ

-325 WLLREVF
+325 WLLHEVF

-375 VFWAQQSK
+375 VFWAQQNK

-395 MFSPL
+395 LFSPI
-400 WLVRH
+400 WLARH

>member
-1 MQKIFFE
+1 MELQKGNIE
-8 GQSKR
+8 N
-13 EQSQT
+13 
-18 RLNSAEC
+18 L
-25 SLSSIFYQLVQVALG
+25 FYQLLRMALDRQVCLPHTPNEQEWKALY
-40 LRPCLSHSPSADEW
+40 
-54 GELYAMANKQS
+54 ELAKKQS
-65 LIGVCFAGVQRLQT
+65 LIGVCFAGVQKLQT
-79 QRKEPPEMTYFTWM
+79 QRQEPPEMTYLTWIA
-93 GMAAKIQQRNEVVN
+93 MAAKIQQRNEVVS
-107 RQCVELQAKLAA
+107 RQCVELQGQLAA
-119 DGVRSCIL
+119 DGLRSCVL
-127 KGQGVA
+127 KGQGVG
-133 ALYRL
+133 ALYRV
-138 HDGSW
+138 HEN
-143 TTQASQGLSATS
+143 
-155 FTTGADN
+155 DN
-162 DNSHNS
+162 DNNQNS
-168 SDISML
+168 SDLSML

-183 IDANEEAALRWVKKY
+183 VDTDEEGALRWVKKY
-198 QRELDFDYKH
+198 QRVLDFDYKH
-208 VHLDVIEGTS
+208 VHLDVLEGTS

-229 VPWYMR
+229 VPWYMK
-235 RVEQFTREKACWT
+235 RVDHFTREKACWT
-248 NAVALGDGTVNVPS
+248 NAVALGDGMVNVPS

-300 EGADVQEAYRWMQ
+300 EGADVQEAYRWML
-313 RMGMGSFARATM
+313 RMGMGSFAKATM

-358 EQKAKKGEHGS
+358 EQKAKSGEHGS

-395 MFSPL
+395 LFSPI
-400 WLVRH
+400 WLARH

>member
-1 MQKIFFE
+1 MELQKGNIE
-8 GQSKR
+8 N
-13 EQSQT
+13 
-18 RLNSAEC
+18 L
-25 SLSSIFYQLVQVALG
+25 FYQLLRMALG
-40 LRPCLSHSPSADEW
+40 RQVCLPHTPNEQEW
-54 GELYAMANKQS
+54 KALYELAKKQS
-65 LIGVCFAGVQRLQT
+65 LIGVCFAGVQKLQT
-79 QRKEPPEMTYFTWM
+79 QRQEPPEMTYLTWIA
-93 GMAAKIQQRNEVVN
+93 MAAKIQQRNEVVS
-107 RQCVELQAKLAA
+107 RQCVELQGQLAA
-119 DGVRSCIL
+119 DGLRSCVL
-127 KGQGVA
+127 KGQGVG
-133 ALYRL
+133 ALYRV
-138 HDGSW
+138 HEN
-143 TTQASQGLSATS
+143 
-155 FTTGADN
+155 DN
-162 DNSHNS
+162 DNNQNS
-168 SDISML
+168 SDLSML

-183 IDANEEAALRWVKKY
+183 VDTDEEGALRWVKKY
-198 QRELDFDYKH
+198 QRVLDFDYKH
-208 VHLDVIEGTS
+208 VHLDVLEGTS

-229 VPWYMR
+229 VPWYMK
-235 RVEQFTREKACWT
+235 RVDHFTREKACWT
-248 NAVALGDGTVNVPS
+248 NAVALGDGMVNVPS

-287 YLDYYFVLKQAHV
+287 YLDYYFVLKQAH
-300 EGADVQEAYRWMQ
+300 EKGADVQEAYRWMQ

-339 ICEADADEGRFLLD
+339 ICEPDADEGRFLLN

-369 VRWHLS
+369 LRWHLS

-395 MFSPL
+395 LFSPL

-405 FFWKRIW
+405 FFWKRMW

>member
-1 MQKIFFE
+1 MELQKGNIE
-8 GQSKR
+8 N
-13 EQSQT
+13 
-18 RLNSAEC
+18 L
-25 SLSSIFYQLVQVALG
+25 FYQLLRMALG
-40 LRPCLSHSPSADEW
+40 RQVCLPHTPNEQEW
-54 GELYAMANKQS
+54 KALYELAKKQS
-65 LIGVCFAGVQRLQT
+65 LIGVCFAGVQKLQT
-79 QRKEPPEMTYFTWM
+79 QRQEPPEMTYLTWM
-93 GMAAKIQQRNEVVN
+93 GMAAKIQQRNEVVS
-107 RQCVELQAKLAA
+107 RQCVELQGQLAA
-119 DGVRSCIL
+119 DGLRSCVL
-127 KGQGVA
+127 KGQGVG
-133 ALYRL
+133 ALYRV
-138 HDGSW
+138 HEN
-143 TTQASQGLSATS
+143 
-155 FTTGADN
+155 DN
-162 DNSHNS
+162 DNNQNS
-168 SDISML
+168 SDLSML

-183 IDANEEAALRWVKKY
+183 VDTDEEGALRWVKKY
-198 QRELDFDYKH
+198 QRVLDFDYKH
-208 VHLDVIEGTS
+208 VHLDVLEGTS

-229 VPWYMR
+229 VPWYMK
-235 RVEQFTREKACWT
+235 RVDHFTREKACWT
-248 NAVALGDGTVNVPS
+248 NAVALGDGMVNVPS

-287 YLDYYFVLKQAHV
+287 YLDYYFVLKQAH
-300 EGADVQEAYRWMQ
+300 EKGADVQEAYRWMQ

-325 WLLREVF
+325 WLLHEVF

-375 VFWAQQSK
+375 VFWSQQSK

>member
-1 MQKIFFE
+1 MELQKGNIE
-8 GQSKR
+8 N
-13 EQSQT
+13 
-18 RLNSAEC
+18 L
-25 SLSSIFYQLVQVALG
+25 FYQLLRMALG
-40 LRPCLSHSPSADEW
+40 RQVCLPHTPNEQEW
-54 GELYAMANKQS
+54 KALYELAKKQS
-65 LIGVCFAGVQRLQT
+65 LIGVCFAGVQKLQT
-79 QRKEPPEMTYFTWM
+79 QRQEPPEMTYLTWIA
-93 GMAAKIQQRNEVVN
+93 MAAKIQQRNEVVS
-107 RQCVELQAKLAA
+107 RQCVELQGQLAA
-119 DGVRSCIL
+119 DGLRSCVL
-127 KGQGVA
+127 KGQGVG
-133 ALYRL
+133 ALYRV
-138 HDGSW
+138 HEN
-143 TTQASQGLSATS
+143 
-155 FTTGADN
+155 DN
-162 DNSHNS
+162 DNNQNS
-168 SDISML
+168 SDLSML

-183 IDANEEAALRWVKKY
+183 VDTDEEGALRWVKKY
-198 QRELDFDYKH
+198 QRVLDFDYKH
-208 VHLDVIEGTS
+208 VHLDVLEGTS

-229 VPWYMR
+229 VPWYMK
-235 RVEQFTREKACWT
+235 RVDHFTREKACWT
-248 NAVALGDGTVNVPS
+248 NAVALGDGMVNVPS

-287 YLDYYFVLKQAHV
+287 YLDYYFVLKQAH
-300 EGADVQEAYRWMQ
+300 EKGADVQEAYRWMQ

-375 VFWAQQSK
+375 VFWAQQNK

-395 MFSPL
+395 LFSPI
-400 WLVRH
+400 WLARH

>member
-1 MQKIFFE
+1 MELQKGNIE
-8 GQSKR
+8 N
-13 EQSQT
+13 
-18 RLNSAEC
+18 L
-25 SLSSIFYQLVQVALG
+25 FYQLLRMALG
-40 LRPCLSHSPSADEW
+40 RQVCLPHTPNEQEW
-54 GELYAMANKQS
+54 KALYELAKKQS
-65 LIGVCFAGVQRLQT
+65 LIGVCFAGVQKLQT
-79 QRKEPPEMTYFTWM
+79 QRQEPPEMTYLTWIA
-93 GMAAKIQQRNEVVN
+93 MAAKIQQRNEVVS
-107 RQCVELQAKLAA
+107 RQCVELQGQLAA
-119 DGVRSCIL
+119 DGLRSCVL
-127 KGQGVA
+127 KGQGVG
-133 ALYRL
+133 ALYRV
-138 HDGSW
+138 HENE
-143 TTQASQGLSATS
+143 
-155 FTTGADN
+155 N
-162 DNSHNS
+162 DNNQNS
-168 SDISML
+168 SDLSML

-183 IDANEEAALRWVKKY
+183 VDTDEEGALRWVKKY
-198 QRELDFDYKH
+198 QRVLDFDYKH
-208 VHLDVIEGTS
+208 VHLDVLEGTS

-229 VPWYMR
+229 VPWYMK
-235 RVEQFTREKACWT
+235 RVDHFTREKACWT
-248 NAVALGDGTVNVPS
+248 NAVALGDGMVNVPS

-300 EGADVQEAYRWMQ
+300 EGADVQEAYRWML
-313 RMGMGSFARATM
+313 RMGMGSFAKATM

-358 EQKAKKGEHGS
+358 EQKAKSGEHGS

-395 MFSPL
+395 LFSPI
-400 WLVRH
+400 WLARH

>member
-1 MQKIFFE
+1 MELQKGNIE
-8 GQSKR
+8 N
-13 EQSQT
+13 
-18 RLNSAEC
+18 L
-25 SLSSIFYQLVQVALG
+25 FYQLLRMALG
-40 LRPCLSHSPSADEW
+40 RQVCLPHTPNEQEW
-54 GELYAMANKQS
+54 KALYELAKKQS
-65 LIGVCFAGVQRLQT
+65 LIGVCFAGVQKLQT
-79 QRKEPPEMTYFTWM
+79 QRQEPPEMTYLTWM
-93 GMAAKIQQRNEVVN
+93 GMAAKIQQRNEVVS
-107 RQCVELQAKLAA
+107 RQCVELQGQLAA
-119 DGVRSCIL
+119 DGVRSCVL
-127 KGQGVA
+127 KGQGVG
-133 ALYRL
+133 ALYRV
-138 HDGSW
+138 HENE
-143 TTQASQGLSATS
+143 
-155 FTTGADN
+155 N
-162 DNSHNS
+162 DNNKNS
-168 SDISML
+168 SDLSML

-183 IDANEEAALRWVKKY
+183 VDTDEEGALRWVKKY

-208 VHLDVIEGTS
+208 VHLDVLEGTS

-229 VPWYMR
+229 VPWYMK
-235 RVEQFTREKACWT
+235 RVEHFTREKACWT
-248 NAVALGDGTVNVPS
+248 NAVALGDGMVNVPS

-287 YLDYYFVLKQAHV
+287 YLDYYFVLKQAH
-300 EGADVQEAYRWMQ
+300 EKGADVQEAYRWMQ

-325 WLLREVF
+325 WLLHEVF

-358 EQKAKKGEHGS
+358 EQKAKSGEHGS

-395 MFSPL
+395 LFSPL

-405 FFWKRIW
+405 FFWKRMW

>member
-1 MQKIFFE
+1 MELQKGNIE
-8 GQSKR
+8 N
-13 EQSQT
+13 
-18 RLNSAEC
+18 L
-25 SLSSIFYQLVQVALG
+25 FYQLLRMALG
-40 LRPCLSHSPSADEW
+40 RQVCLPHTPNEQEW
-54 GELYAMANKQS
+54 KALYELAKKQS
-65 LIGVCFAGVQRLQT
+65 LIGVCFAGVQKLQT
-79 QRKEPPEMTYFTWM
+79 QRQEPPEMTYLTWIA
-93 GMAAKIQQRNEVVN
+93 MAAKIQQRNEVVS
-107 RQCVELQAKLAA
+107 RQCVELQGQLAA
-119 DGVRSCIL
+119 DGLRSCML
-127 KGQGVA
+127 KGQGVG
-133 ALYRL
+133 ALYRV
-138 HDGSW
+138 HEN
-143 TTQASQGLSATS
+143 
-155 FTTGADN
+155 DN
-162 DNSHNS
+162 DNNQNS
-168 SDISML
+168 SDLSML

-183 IDANEEAALRWVKKY
+183 VDTDEEGALRWVKKY
-198 QRELDFDYKH
+198 QRVLDFDYKH
-208 VHLDVIEGTS
+208 VHLDVLEGTS

-229 VPWYMR
+229 VPWYMK
-235 RVEQFTREKACWT
+235 RVDHFTREKACWT
-248 NAVALGDGTVNVPS
+248 NAVALGDGMVNVPS

-300 EGADVQEAYRWMQ
+300 EGADVQEAYRWML
-313 RMGMGSFARATM
+313 RMGMGSFAKATM

-358 EQKAKKGEHGS
+358 EQKAKSGEHGS

-395 MFSPL
+395 LFSPI
-400 WLVRH
+400 WLARH

>member
-1 MQKIFFE
+1 MELQKGNIE
-8 GQSKR
+8 N
-13 EQSQT
+13 
-18 RLNSAEC
+18 L
-25 SLSSIFYQLVQVALG
+25 FYQLLRMALG
-40 LRPCLSHSPSADEW
+40 RQVCLPHTPNEQEW
-54 GELYAMANKQS
+54 KALYELAKKQS
-65 LIGVCFAGVQRLQT
+65 LIGVCFAGVQKLQT
-79 QRKEPPEMTYFTWM
+79 QRQEPPEMTYLTWIA
-93 GMAAKIQQRNEVVN
+93 MAAKIQQRNEVVS
-107 RQCVELQAKLAA
+107 RQCVELQGQLAA
-119 DGVRSCIL
+119 DGVRSCVL
-127 KGQGVA
+127 KGQGVG
-133 ALYRL
+133 ALYRV
-138 HDGSW
+138 HEN
-143 TTQASQGLSATS
+143 
-155 FTTGADN
+155 DN
-162 DNSHNS
+162 DNNQNS
-168 SDISML
+168 SDLSML

-183 IDANEEAALRWVKKY
+183 VDTDEEGALRWVKKY
-198 QRELDFDYKH
+198 QRVLDFDYKH
-208 VHLDVIEGTS
+208 VHLDVLEGTS

-229 VPWYMR
+229 VPWYMK
-235 RVEQFTREKACWT
+235 RVDHFTREKACWT
-248 NAVALGDGTVNVPS
+248 NAVALGDGMVNVPS

-287 YLDYYFVLKQAHV
+287 YLDYYFVLKQAH
-300 EGADVQEAYRWMQ
+300 EKGADVQEAYRWMQ

-375 VFWAQQSK
+375 VFWAQQNK

-395 MFSPL
+395 LFSPI
-400 WLVRH
+400 WLARH

>member
-1 MQKIFFE
+1 MELQKGNIE
-8 GQSKR
+8 N
-13 EQSQT
+13 
-18 RLNSAEC
+18 L
-25 SLSSIFYQLVQVALG
+25 FYQLLRMALG
-40 LRPCLSHSPSADEW
+40 RQVCLPHTPNEQEW
-54 GELYAMANKQS
+54 KALYELAKKQS
-65 LIGVCFAGVQRLQT
+65 LIGVCFAGVQKLQT
-79 QRKEPPEMTYFTWM
+79 QRQEPPEMTYLTWM
-93 GMAAKIQQRNEVVN
+93 GMAAKIQQRNEVVS
-107 RQCVELQAKLAA
+107 RQCVELQGQLAA
-119 DGVRSCIL
+119 DGVRSCVL
-127 KGQGVA
+127 KGQGVG
-133 ALYRL
+133 ALYRV
-138 HDGSW
+138 HEN
-143 TTQASQGLSATS
+143 
-155 FTTGADN
+155 DN
-162 DNSHNS
+162 DNNQNS
-168 SDISML
+168 SDLSML

-183 IDANEEAALRWVKKY
+183 VDTDEEGALRWVKKY
-198 QRELDFDYKH
+198 QRVLDFDYKH
-208 VHLDVIEGTS
+208 VHLDVLEGTS

-229 VPWYMR
+229 VPWYMK
-235 RVEQFTREKACWT
+235 RVEHFTREKACWT
-248 NAVALGDGTVNVPS
+248 NAVALGDGMVNVPS

-287 YLDYYFVLKQAHV
+287 YLDYYFVLKQAH
-300 EGADVQEAYRWMQ
+300 EKGADVQEAYRWMQ

-358 EQKAKKGEHGS
+358 EQKAKSGEHGS

-383 NLHLLTHYPLEV
+383 RLHLLTHYPLEV
-395 MFSPL
+395 LFSPI
-400 WLVRH
+400 WLARH

>member
-1 MQKIFFE
+1 MELQKGNIE
-8 GQSKR
+8 N
-13 EQSQT
+13 
-18 RLNSAEC
+18 L
-25 SLSSIFYQLVQVALG
+25 FYQLLRMALG
-40 LRPCLSHSPSADEW
+40 RQVCLPHTPNEQEW
-54 GELYAMANKQS
+54 KALYELAKKQS
-65 LIGVCFAGVQRLQT
+65 LIGVCFAGVQKLQT
-79 QRKEPPEMTYFTWM
+79 QRQEPPEMTYLTWM
-93 GMAAKIQQRNEVVN
+93 GMAAKIQQRNEVVS
-107 RQCVELQAKLAA
+107 RQCVELQGQLAA
-119 DGVRSCIL
+119 DGLRSCVL
-127 KGQGVA
+127 KGQGVG
-133 ALYRL
+133 ALYRV
-138 HDGSW
+138 HEN
-143 TTQASQGLSATS
+143 
-155 FTTGADN
+155 DN
-162 DNSHNS
+162 DNNQNS
-168 SDISML
+168 SDLSML

-183 IDANEEAALRWVKKY
+183 VDTDEEGALRWVKKY
-198 QRELDFDYKH
+198 QRVLDFDYKH
-208 VHLDVIEGTS
+208 VHLDVLEGTS

-229 VPWYMR
+229 VPWYMK
-235 RVEQFTREKACWT
+235 RVDHFTREKACWT
-248 NAVALGDGTVNVPS
+248 NAVALGDGMVNVPS

-300 EGADVQEAYRWMQ
+300 EGADVQEAYRWML
-313 RMGMGSFARATM
+313 RMGMGSFAKATM

-395 MFSPL
+395 LFSPI
-400 WLVRH
+400 WLARH

>member
-1 MQKIFFE
+1 MELQKGNIE
-8 GQSKR
+8 N
-13 EQSQT
+13 
-18 RLNSAEC
+18 L
-25 SLSSIFYQLVQVALG
+25 FYQLLRMALG
-40 LRPCLSHSPSADEW
+40 RQVCLPHTPNEQEW
-54 GELYAMANKQS
+54 KALYELAKKQS
-65 LIGVCFAGVQRLQT
+65 LIGVCFAGVQKLQT
-79 QRKEPPEMTYFTWM
+79 QRQEPPEMTYLTWIA
-93 GMAAKIQQRNEVVN
+93 MAAKIQQRNEVVS
-107 RQCVELQAKLAA
+107 RQCVELQGQLAA
-119 DGVRSCIL
+119 DGVRSCVL
-127 KGQGVA
+127 KGQGVG
-133 ALYRL
+133 ALYRV
-138 HDGSW
+138 HEN
-143 TTQASQGLSATS
+143 
-155 FTTGADN
+155 DN
-162 DNSHNS
+162 DNNQNS
-168 SDISML
+168 SDLSML

-183 IDANEEAALRWVKKY
+183 VDTDEEGALRWVKKY
-198 QRELDFDYKH
+198 QRVLDFDYKH
-208 VHLDVIEGTS
+208 VHLDVLEGTS

-229 VPWYMR
+229 VPWYMK
-235 RVEQFTREKACWT
+235 RVDHFTREKACWT
-248 NAVALGDGTVNVPS
+248 NAVALGDGMVNVPS

-300 EGADVQEAYRWMQ
+300 EGADVQEAYRWML
-313 RMGMGSFARATM
+313 RMGMGSFAKATM

-358 EQKAKKGEHGS
+358 EQKAKSGEHGS

-395 MFSPL
+395 LFSPI
-400 WLVRH
+400 WLARH

>member
-1 MQKIFFE
+1 MELQKGNIE
-8 GQSKR
+8 N
-13 EQSQT
+13 
-18 RLNSAEC
+18 L
-25 SLSSIFYQLVQVALG
+25 FYQLLRMALG
-40 LRPCLSHSPSADEW
+40 RQVCLPHTPNEQEW
-54 GELYAMANKQS
+54 KALYELAKKQS
-65 LIGVCFAGVQRLQT
+65 LIGVCFAGVQKLQT
-79 QRKEPPEMTYFTWM
+79 QRQEPPEMTYLTWM
-93 GMAAKIQQRNEVVN
+93 GMAAKIQQRNEVVS
-107 RQCVELQAKLAA
+107 RQCVELQGQLAA
-119 DGVRSCIL
+119 DGLRSCVL
-127 KGQGVA
+127 KGQGVG
-133 ALYRL
+133 ALYRV
-138 HDGSW
+138 H
-143 TTQASQGLSATS
+143 
-155 FTTGADN
+155 DN
-162 DNSHNS
+162 DNDNNKIS
-168 SDISML
+168 SDLSML

-183 IDANEEAALRWVKKY
+183 VDTDEEGALRWVKKY

-208 VHLDVIEGTS
+208 VHLDVLEGTS

-229 VPWYMR
+229 VPWYMK
-235 RVEQFTREKACWT
+235 RVDHFTREKACWT
-248 NAVALGDGTVNVPS
+248 NAVALGDGMVNVPS

-287 YLDYYFVLKQAHV
+287 YLDYYFVLKQAH
-300 EGADVQEAYRWMQ
+300 EKGADLQEAYRWMQ

-325 WLLREVF
+325 WLLHEVF

-395 MFSPL
+395 LFSPI
-400 WLVRH
+400 WLARH